1 MRKYIAFDVFK
12 PGQNLHLTIG
22 RLADVEALLG
32 KGIGDVLR
40 LNNNLNLTFLAA
52 FLSVGLRDDNGN
64 KPMAYYFQAI
74 EKALEEGHTI
84 QEIQEPVFNAIV
96 STGILGKKLYLEVFP
111 EKKTEKLE
119 KEAEKEEKN

>member
-1 MRKYIAFDVFK
+1 MMRKYIAFDVFK

-64 KPMAYYFQAI
+64 RPMAYYFQAI

-84 QEIQEPVFNAIV
+84 QEIQEPVFKSIV
-96 STGILGKKLYLEVFP
+96 STGVLGHKVYMEVFHEKSP
-111 EKKTEKLE
+111 EHEKA
-119 KEAEKEEKN
+119 AEEEEKN